1 MLVTVRDNYES
12 PVIKFEPVFN
22 LEEPKSKTDYNYS
35 RVLLK
40 AIAILLCKVIELLC
54 TFSQCLVNI
63 FEPLNQHNS
72 SEVNQL

>member
-1 MLVTVRDNYES
+1 MLVTVRDNNES

-22 LEEPKSKTDYNYS
+22 LKDANLKLIIIIPL
-35 RVLLK
+35 VLLK

-72 SEVNQL
+72 SEVNRL